1 MLKLCTGNYMN
12 YYGKYATNRGLFI
25 IINEGNGQ
33 ATEALDPEKVNHAD
47 EICKEILSGKKI
59 TKEICEKLE
68 ARLDD
73 IFEFGTQVFYVE

>member
-1 MLKLCTGNYMN
+1 MLELCTGNYMN

-33 ATEALDPEKVNHAD
+33 APEALDPEKVNHAD

-73 IFEFGTQVFYVE
+73 VFEFGTQVFYVE